1 MKKILTFVL
10 TLALAAVMSG
20 CVQMDMET
28 NIEKDGSGTMEM
40 TLSFSSIV
48 TETINE
54 LGIEEMSDDLG
65 QLHEFTKM
73 DQGELKKKLK
83 VHDVK
88 LINLSQDMVNG
99 RETTTIKLGFN
110 DLEGLAFAMYEL
122 MEDSNEGLAILD
134 NGDGNYVLKTHT
146 YDWPEIAEK
155 EIEVEMSMD
164 SMADLDFDKIQNQME
179 LMGRMM
185 GAISELDMKMKITV
199 PGNIVESNAHKV
211 EGRTSIWAI
220 DSSNMTSEDGDME
233 PHIVFSSKGLSLKPQ
248 K

>member
-10 TLALAAVMSG
+10 TVALAAIMSG
-20 CVQMDMET
+20 CVQVNMET

-99 RETTTIKLGFN
+99 RETT
-110 DLEGLAFAMYEL
+110 
-122 MEDSNEGLAILD
+122 
-134 NGDGNYVLKTHT
+134 
-146 YDWPEIAEK
+146 
-155 EIEVEMSMD
+155 
-164 SMADLDFDKIQNQME
+164 
-179 LMGRMM
+179 
-185 GAISELDMKMKITV
+185 
-199 PGNIVESNAHKV
+199 
-211 EGRTSIWAI
+211 
-220 DSSNMTSEDGDME
+220 
-233 PHIVFSSKGLSLKPQ
+233 
-248 K
+248 